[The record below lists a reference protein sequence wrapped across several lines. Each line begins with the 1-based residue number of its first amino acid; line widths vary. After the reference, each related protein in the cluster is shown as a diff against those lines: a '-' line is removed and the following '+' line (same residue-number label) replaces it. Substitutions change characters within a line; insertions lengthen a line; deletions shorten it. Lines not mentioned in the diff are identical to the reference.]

1 MVVSALLENSS
12 YTSVVVVTRRL
23 LSYPDTPQYARIQQ
37 RVVDFDTLEASREA
51 FAGVDAAFCCLGTT
65 RAQAGAAGFVK
76 VTCYSAELRTVLTKY
91 CWLQVDH
98 DYVLSAARLL
108 KEAGTQ
114 ELHLLTSQGSNPT
127 SWLLYP
133 STKGKVGCY

>member
-1 MVVSALLENSS
+1 M
-12 YTSVVVVTRRL
+12 
-23 LSYPDTPQYARIQQ
+23 
-37 RVVDFDTLEASREA
+37 
-51 FAGVDAAFCCLGTT
+51 
-65 RAQAGAAGFVK
+65 RA
-76 VTCYSAELRTVLTKY
+76 VLTKY

-108 KEAGTQ
+108 REAGTR
-114 ELHLLTSQGSNPT
+114 ELHLLTSQGSNPS